1 MKYKITSHY
10 FLLIVFFIF
19 ISCSNNT
26 VRDYTSLKQKA
37 LEIPPDFELSPPVVN
52 DDSASEELPNEEVV
66 EDIEEILTSDNSAPV
81 GEKTKSSSLEDFID
95 SNFVNKEKEEVSN
108 EVNTNDNTESLDIL
122 TSDDLSDQANESEIA
137 NDQPLANDAQK
148 VTQDGQAQ
156 VTESQETNFTEEKLL
171 DELSNVDDITSLPE
185 EEQLKPEIIEDEVY
199 DDPTV
204 YNDDQDLNDL
214 LNRVDD
220 LLNSYSN

>member
-1 MKYKITSHY
+1 MKYKITSRY

-66 EDIEEILTSDNSAPV
+66 EDIEEILTSDNSAKTS
-81 GEKTKSSSLEDFID
+81 EKTESSSLEDFID
-95 SNFVNKEKEEVSN
+95 SNFVNDEKEEVSN
-108 EVNTNDNTESLDIL
+108 EVNTNDDTESLDVL
-122 TSDDLSDQANESEIA
+122 VNDDLPDQPTDVENTNDTEEMIQDDQAQN
-137 NDQPLANDAQK
+137 N
-148 VTQDGQAQ
+148 
-156 VTESQETNFTEEKLL
+156 ESQETNFTEEKLL

-185 EEQLKPEIIEDEVY
+185 EEQLKPEIIEEEVY
-199 DDPTV
+199 DDPTF
-204 YNDDQDLNDL
+204 YDDDQDLNDL

>member
-1 MKYKITSHY
+1 MKYKITSRY

-66 EDIEEILTSDNSAPV
+66 EDIEEILTSDRSAKTS
-81 GEKTKSSSLEDFID
+81 EKTESSSLEDFID
-95 SNFVNKEKEEVSN
+95 SNFVNDEKEEVSN
-108 EVNTNDNTESLDIL
+108 EVNTNDDTESLDVL
-122 TSDDLSDQANESEIA
+122 VNDDLPDQPTDVENTNDTEEMIQDDQAQN
-137 NDQPLANDAQK
+137 N
-148 VTQDGQAQ
+148 
-156 VTESQETNFTEEKLL
+156 ESQETNFTEEKLL

-185 EEQLKPEIIEDEVY
+185 EEQLKPEIIEEEVY

>member
-1 MKYKITSHY
+1 MKYKITSRY

-66 EDIEEILTSDNSAPV
+66 EDIEDILTSDNSATTS
-81 GEKTKSSSLEDFID
+81 EKTESSSLEDFID
-95 SNFVNKEKEEVSN
+95 SNFVNDEKEEASN
-108 EVNTNDNTESLDIL
+108 EVNTNDDTESLDVL
-122 TSDDLSDQANESEIA
+122 VNDDLP
-137 NDQPLANDAQK
+137 DQPTDVENTND
-148 VTQDGQAQ
+148 TEEMIQDDQ
-156 VTESQETNFTEEKLL
+156 VQNNESQETNFTEEKLL

-185 EEQLKPEIIEDEVY
+185 EEQLKPEIIEEEVY

>member
-1 MKYKITSHY
+1 MKYKITSRY

-37 LEIPPDFELSPPVVN
+37 LEIPPDFELSPPVMN
-52 DDSASEELPNEEVV
+52 DNSESEELPKEEAL
-66 EDIEEILTSDNSAPV
+66 EDIEEILTSDNSATTS
-81 GEKTKSSSLEDFID
+81 ENTESSSLEDFID
-95 SNFVNKEKEEVSN
+95 SNFVNDEKEEVSN
-108 EVNTNDNTESLDIL
+108 EVNTNEDTESLDIL
-122 TSDDLSDQANESEIA
+122 VDDDLSEQVNDVENTNDVQEVIQDDQDQTKES
-137 NDQPLANDAQK
+137 K
-148 VTQDGQAQ
+148 
-156 VTESQETNFTEEKLL
+156 ETNFTEEKLL

-185 EEQLKPEIIEDEVY
+185 EEQLKPEIIEEEVY

>member
-1 MKYKITSHY
+1 MKYKITSRY

-19 ISCSNNT
+19 ISCSNNA

-37 LEIPPDFELSPPVVN
+37 LEIPPDFELSPPVIN

-66 EDIEEILTSDNSAPV
+66 EDIEEILTSDNSATTS
-81 GEKTKSSSLEDFID
+81 ENTESSSLEDFID
-95 SNFVNKEKEEVSN
+95 SNFVNDEKEEVSN
-108 EVNTNDNTESLDIL
+108 EVNTNDDTESLDVL
-122 TSDDLSDQANESEIA
+122 VNDDLPEQVNDVENTNDVQEVIQDDQDQTKES
-137 NDQPLANDAQK
+137 K
-148 VTQDGQAQ
+148 
-156 VTESQETNFTEEKLL
+156 ETNFTEEKLL

-185 EEQLKPEIIEDEVY
+185 EEQLKPEIIEEEVY

>member
-1 MKYKITSHY
+1 MKYKITSRY

-66 EDIEEILTSDNSAPV
+66 EDIEEILTSDNSATTS
-81 GEKTKSSSLEDFID
+81 EKTESSSLEDFID
-95 SNFVNKEKEEVSN
+95 SNFVNDEKEEVSN
-108 EVNTNDNTESLDIL
+108 EVNTNDDTESLDVL
-122 TSDDLSDQANESEIA
+122 VNDDLPDQPTDVENTNDTEEMIQDDQAQNNEF
-137 NDQPLANDAQK
+137 
-148 VTQDGQAQ
+148 
-156 VTESQETNFTEEKLL
+156 QETNFTEEKLL
-171 DELSNVDDITSLPE
+171 DELSNIDDITSLPE
-185 EEQLKPEIIEDEVY
+185 EEQLKPEIIEEEVY

>member
-1 MKYKITSHY
+1 MKYKITSRY

-66 EDIEEILTSDNSAPV
+66 EDIEEILTSDNSATTS
-81 GEKTKSSSLEDFID
+81 ENTESSSLEDFID
-95 SNFVNKEKEEVSN
+95 SNFVNDEKEEVSN
-108 EVNTNDNTESLDIL
+108 EVNTNDDTESLDVL
-122 TSDDLSDQANESEIA
+122 VNDDLPDQPTDVENTNDTEEMIQDDQAQN
-137 NDQPLANDAQK
+137 N
-148 VTQDGQAQ
+148 
-156 VTESQETNFTEEKLL
+156 ESQETNFTEEKLL

-185 EEQLKPEIIEDEVY
+185 EEQLKPEIIEEEVY

>member
-1 MKYKITSHY
+1 MKYKITSRY

-66 EDIEEILTSDNSAPV
+66 EDIEDILTSDNSATTS
-81 GEKTKSSSLEDFID
+81 EKTVSSSLEDFID
-95 SNFVNKEKEEVSN
+95 SNFVNDEKEEASN
-108 EVNTNDNTESLDIL
+108 EVNTNDDTESLDVL
-122 TSDDLSDQANESEIA
+122 VNDDLPD
-137 NDQPLANDAQK
+137 
-148 VTQDGQAQ
+148 Q
-156 VTESQETNFTEEKLL
+156 VTDGENTNDTEEMIQDDQTQTNEAQETNFTEEKLL
-171 DELSNVDDITSLPE
+171 DELSNVDDIISLPE
-185 EEQLKPEIIEDEVY
+185 EEQLKPEIIEEEVY

>member
-1 MKYKITSHY
+1 MKYKITSRY

-66 EDIEEILTSDNSAPV
+66 EDIEEILTSDNSATTS
-81 GEKTKSSSLEDFID
+81 ENTESSSLEDFID
-95 SNFVNKEKEEVSN
+95 SNFVNDEKEEVSN
-108 EVNTNDNTESLDIL
+108 EVNTNDDTESLDIL
-122 TSDDLSDQANESEIA
+122 VNDDSPEQV
-137 NDQPLANDAQK
+137 NDVENTNDAQEVIEDDSTLTK
-148 VTQDGQAQ
+148 
-156 VTESQETNFTEEKLL
+156 ESQENNFTEEKLL

-185 EEQLKPEIIEDEVY
+185 EEQLKPEIIEEEVY

>member
-1 MKYKITSHY
+1 MKYKITSRY

-66 EDIEEILTSDNSAPV
+66 EDIEEILTSDKSA
-81 GEKTKSSSLEDFID
+81 KTSAKTESSSLEDFID
-95 SNFVNKEKEEVSN
+95 SNFVNDEKEEVSN
-108 EVNTNDNTESLDIL
+108 EVNTNDDTESLDVL
-122 TSDDLSDQANESEIA
+122 VNDDLPDQPTDVENTNDTEEMIQDDQAQN
-137 NDQPLANDAQK
+137 N
-148 VTQDGQAQ
+148 
-156 VTESQETNFTEEKLL
+156 ESQETNFTEEKLL

-185 EEQLKPEIIEDEVY
+185 EEQLKPEIIEEEVY

-204 YNDDQDLNDL
+204 YDDDQDLNDL

>member
-1 MKYKITSHY
+1 MKYKITSRY

-66 EDIEEILTSDNSAPV
+66 EDIEEILTSDNSATTS
-81 GEKTKSSSLEDFID
+81 ENTESSSLEDFID
-95 SNFVNKEKEEVSN
+95 SNFVNDEKEEVSN
-108 EVNTNDNTESLDIL
+108 EVNTNDDTESLDIL
-122 TSDDLSDQANESEIA
+122 VNDDLPEQVNDVGNTNDVQEVIQDDQ
-137 NDQPLANDAQK
+137 DQTK
-148 VTQDGQAQ
+148 
-156 VTESQETNFTEEKLL
+156 ESQETNFTEEKLL

-185 EEQLKPEIIEDEVY
+185 EEQLKPEIIEEEVY

>member
-1 MKYKITSHY
+1 MKYKITSRY

-66 EDIEEILTSDNSAPV
+66 EDIEEILTSDNSATTS
-81 GEKTKSSSLEDFID
+81 EKTESSSLEDFID
-95 SNFVNKEKEEVSN
+95 SNFVIDEKEEVSN
-108 EVNTNDNTESLDIL
+108 EVNTNDDTESLDIL
-122 TSDDLSDQANESEIA
+122 VNDDLPDQAIDVENT
-137 NDQPLANDAQK
+137 NDTEEMIQDDQ
-148 VTQDGQAQ
+148 TQ
-156 VTESQETNFTEEKLL
+156 TNESQETNFTEEKLL
-171 DELSNVDDITSLPE
+171 DELSNIDDITSLPE
-185 EEQLKPEIIEDEVY
+185 EEQLKPEIIEEEVY

-204 YNDDQDLNDL
+204 YDDDQDLNDL

>member
-1 MKYKITSHY
+1 MKYKITSRY

-66 EDIEEILTSDNSAPV
+66 EDIEEILTSDNSATTS
-81 GEKTKSSSLEDFID
+81 EKTESSSLEDFID
-95 SNFVNKEKEEVSN
+95 SNFVNDEKEEVSN
-108 EVNTNDNTESLDIL
+108 EVNTNDDTESLDVL
-122 TSDDLSDQANESEIA
+122 VNDDLPDQPTDVENTNDTEEMIQDDQAQNNES
-137 NDQPLANDAQK
+137 K
-148 VTQDGQAQ
+148 
-156 VTESQETNFTEEKLL
+156 ETNFTEEKLL

-185 EEQLKPEIIEDEVY
+185 EEQLKPEIIEEEVY

-204 YNDDQDLNDL
+204 YDDDQDLNDL

>member
-1 MKYKITSHY
+1 MKYKITSRY

-66 EDIEEILTSDNSAPV
+66 EDIEEILTSDNSATTS
-81 GEKTKSSSLEDFID
+81 ENTESSSLEDFID
-95 SNFVNKEKEEVSN
+95 SNFVNDEKEEVSN
-108 EVNTNDNTESLDIL
+108 EVNTNDDTESLDIL
-122 TSDDLSDQANESEIA
+122 VNDDLPEQV
-137 NDQPLANDAQK
+137 NDVENTNDAQE
-148 VTQDGQAQ
+148 VIEDDSTQ
-156 VTESQETNFTEEKLL
+156 TKESQENNFTEEKLL

-185 EEQLKPEIIEDEVY
+185 EEQLKPEIIEEEVY

>member
-52 DDSASEELPNEEVV
+52 DDSAIEELPNEEVV
-66 EDIEEILTSDNSAPV
+66 EDIEEILTSDNSATTS
-81 GEKTKSSSLEDFID
+81 EKTESSSLEDFID
-95 SNFVNKEKEEVSN
+95 SNFVNDEKEEVSN
-108 EVNTNDNTESLDIL
+108 EVNTNDDTESLDVL
-122 TSDDLSDQANESEIA
+122 VNDDLADQATDVENT
-137 NDQPLANDAQK
+137 NDTEEMAQDDQ
-148 VTQDGQAQ
+148 TQNN
-156 VTESQETNFTEEKLL
+156 ESQETNFTEEKLL
-171 DELSNVDDITSLPE
+171 DELSNIDDITSLPE
-185 EEQLKPEIIEDEVY
+185 EEQLKPEIIEEEVY

>member
-1 MKYKITSHY
+1 MKYKITSRY

-37 LEIPPDFELSPPVVN
+37 LEIPPDFELSPPVIN
-52 DDSASEELPNEEVV
+52 DNSASEELPNEEVV
-66 EDIEEILTSDNSAPV
+66 EDIEEILTSDNSATTS
-81 GEKTKSSSLEDFID
+81 EKTESSSLEDFID
-95 SNFVNKEKEEVSN
+95 SNFVNDEKEEVSN
-108 EVNTNDNTESLDIL
+108 EVNTNDDTETLDVL
-122 TSDDLSDQANESEIA
+122 VNDDLPDQPTDVENTNDTEEMIQDDQAQN
-137 NDQPLANDAQK
+137 N
-148 VTQDGQAQ
+148 
-156 VTESQETNFTEEKLL
+156 ESQETNFTEEKLL

-185 EEQLKPEIIEDEVY
+185 EEQLKPEIIEEEVY

-204 YNDDQDLNDL
+204 YDDDQDLNDL

>member
-1 MKYKITSHY
+1 MKYKITSRY

-66 EDIEEILTSDNSAPV
+66 EDIEEILTGDNSATTS
-81 GEKTKSSSLEDFID
+81 EKTESSSLEDFID
-95 SNFVNKEKEEVSN
+95 SNFVNDEKEEVSN
-108 EVNTNDNTESLDIL
+108 EVNTNDDTESLDVL
-122 TSDDLSDQANESEIA
+122 VNDDLPDQPTDVENTNDTEEMIQDDQAQN
-137 NDQPLANDAQK
+137 N
-148 VTQDGQAQ
+148 
-156 VTESQETNFTEEKLL
+156 ESQETNFTEEKLL

-185 EEQLKPEIIEDEVY
+185 EEQLKPEIIEEEVY

-204 YNDDQDLNDL
+204 YDDDQDLNDL

>member
-1 MKYKITSHY
+1 MKYKITSRY

-66 EDIEEILTSDNSAPV
+66 EDIEEILTSDNSAQTS
-81 GEKTKSSSLEDFID
+81 EKTESSSLEDFID
-95 SNFVNKEKEEVSN
+95 SNFVNDEKEEVSN
-108 EVNTNDNTESLDIL
+108 EVNTNDDTESLDGL
-122 TSDDLSDQANESEIA
+122 VNDDLP
-137 NDQPLANDAQK
+137 DQPTDVENTND
-148 VTQDGQAQ
+148 TEEMIQDDQ
-156 VTESQETNFTEEKLL
+156 VQNNESQETNFTEEKLL

-185 EEQLKPEIIEDEVY
+185 EEQLKPEIIEEEVY

>member
-1 MKYKITSHY
+1 MKYKITSRY

-66 EDIEEILTSDNSAPV
+66 EDIEEILTSDNSAKTS
-81 GEKTKSSSLEDFID
+81 EKTESSSLEDFID
-95 SNFVNKEKEEVSN
+95 SNFVNDEKEEVSN
-108 EVNTNDNTESLDIL
+108 EVNTNDDTESLDVL
-122 TSDDLSDQANESEIA
+122 VNDDLPDQPTDVENTNNTEEMIQDDQAQN
-137 NDQPLANDAQK
+137 N
-148 VTQDGQAQ
+148 
-156 VTESQETNFTEEKLL
+156 ESQETNFTEEKLL
-171 DELSNVDDITSLPE
+171 DELSNIDDITSLPE
-185 EEQLKPEIIEDEVY
+185 EEQLKPEIIEEEVY

>member
-1 MKYKITSHY
+1 MKYKITSRY
-10 FLLIVFFIF
+10 FLLIAFFIF

-52 DDSASEELPNEEVV
+52 DDSVSEELPNEEVV

-81 GEKTKSSSLEDFID
+81 GEKTESSSLEDFID

-108 EVNTNDNTESLDIL
+108 EVNTNDNTESLDIV

-137 NDQPLANDAQK
+137 NDQPLANDVQE
-148 VTQDGQAQ
+148 VIQDGQAQ